1 MLVMRCILALACL
14 GVALFCAWEAYLIHL
29 WNTAPNQWLFSD
41 TLQVFGAT
49 KSRNASVAG
58 LELFAVLFLCF
69 AGYVFFASRSNN

>member
-1 MLVMRCILALACL
+1 MLLMRCILALVCL
-14 GVALFCAWEAYLIHL
+14 GVALFCAWEAYLIQL

-49 KSRNASVAG
+49 ISRNSAVAG
-58 LELFAVLFLCF
+58 LGLFAMLFLYF